1 MVVLAH
7 CVARAF
13 VYHARQAL
21 VLELP
26 ELEQRLS
33 NLQSQVERLWRK
45 AETSVPPIEQRLA
58 AMADQ
63 YAEYLKRWAATVE
76 RHTNAVSQLE
86 AYASEWKDAS
96 TRVRQETAD
105 RLQEL
110 ETTIERE
117 WDTLKK
123 MQEEPI
129 RELREQAESL
139 TQVSLAMANASQQGV
154 ERAEAR
160 FAAFETEVHIRLT
173 ELTRELTTALA
184 EMKARLD
191 RQPASRD
198 AVLAVVAGRG
208 DAAARAASRRH
219 TATGQFPHTID
230 HDSVTGPREL
240 PAAAAVDSTDRR
252 AVGAHPDRRPARCR
266 PVGTGR
272 LPEKWVA
279 AAALLGLAVVVAGV
293 FGWRLQG
300 QIKAATDRAAIAEKK
315 ADVAVSDGFRQAE
328 AAREEAAKQTADARE
343 MAGRLQRI
351 GNVMAAPDLIRFNLV
366 RRQWRLRSSALQ
378 PVPRARRQWLRPSIT
393 AGERVVCR
401 LAGHAVRASQDG
413 TADRRAGWNGHA
425 GPAGAERTARRW
437 RDGDV
442 GSRGRRGRS
451 VWRVPSSAA
460 WCRKLSRKSDRPTRD
475 SDSLHLSDRMS
486 R

>member
-1 MVVLAH
+1 LAH
-7 CVARAF
+7 CDARAF

-76 RHTNAVSQLE
+76 RHTTAVSQLE
-86 AYASEWKDAS
+86 AYASEWKDSS

-110 ETTIERE
+110 ESTIERE

-139 TQVSLAMANASQQGV
+139 SQVSLAMANASQEGV

-191 RQPASRD
+191 RQTASRD
-198 AVLAVVAGRG
+198 ASSQWSLDEVTRLHGQLRDG
-208 DAAARAASRRH
+208 TRAP
-219 TATGQFPHTID
+219 GQFPHTID
-230 HDSVTGPREL
+230 HDSVTGVLEL
-240 PAAAAVDSTDRR
+240 PAAAVVDSIDRR
-252 AVGAHPDRRPARCR
+252 DTERVPIGGQPKAGTLPGGLPPKWIAAVG
-266 PVGTGR
+266 
-272 LPEKWVA
+272 
-279 AAALLGLAVVVAGV
+279 LLGLAVVIAAV

-315 ADVAVSDGFRQAE
+315 SDLAVSDGFRQAE
-328 AAREEAAKQTADARE
+328 EARAEAEKQKADARE
-343 MAGRLQRI
+343 MAGRVQRI
-351 GNVMAAPDLIRFNLV
+351 GNVMTAPDLIRFNLAGPDGASG
-366 RRQWRLRSSALQ
+366 QALFSRSHGLVINGSGLPALPENASYVGWIVTRFAPVKMGPLTVEPDGTVTLVQ
-378 PVPRARRQWLRPSIT
+378 PVPTVP
-393 AGERVVCR
+393 RVVGMMVTQE
-401 LAGHAVRASQDG
+401 LADGADAPSGAPVLRSALTQLQPAPEAS
-413 TADRRAGWNGHA
+413 
-425 GPAGAERTARRW
+425 PE
-437 RDGDV
+437 
-442 GSRGRRGRS
+442 
-451 VWRVPSSAA
+451 P
-460 WCRKLSRKSDRPTRD
+460 
-475 SDSLHLSDRMS
+475 
-486 R
+486 

>member
-1 MVVLAH
+1 MAQ
-7 CVARAF
+7 CVARTF

-76 RHTNAVSQLE
+76 RHTTAVSQLE
-86 AYASEWKDAS
+86 AYANEWKDSS

-139 TQVSLAMANASQQGV
+139 TQVSLSMATASQQGV

-160 FAAFETEVHIRLT
+160 FSAFETEVHIRLN
-173 ELTRELTTALA
+173 ELTRDLTTALA

-191 RQPASRD
+191 RQPASRE
-198 AVLAVVAGRG
+198 
-208 DAAARAASRRH
+208 ASSQWSLDEVTRLHGQLRDG
-219 TATGQFPHTID
+219 TLTTEQFPHTID
-230 HDSVTGPREL
+230 HNSVTAPRQL
-240 PAAAAVDSTDRR
+240 PAAGVVDFTDRR
-252 AVGAHPDRRPARCR
+252 APERSPIGGQPHAGPWY
-266 PVGTGR
+266 GR
-272 LPEKWVA
+272 LPAKWVPA
-279 AAALLGLAVVVAGV
+279 VALLGLAVVIAGM

-300 QIKAATDRAAIAEKK
+300 QIKAATDRAEMAEKK
-315 ADVAVSDGFRQAE
+315 ADVANDGLRQAE
-328 AAREEAAKQTADARE
+328 SARDEAAKQTADARE

-351 GNVMAAPDLIRFNLV
+351 GNVMAAPDLIRFALAGPNGASGQALFSRSRGLV
-366 RRQWRLRSSALQ
+366 VNGSGLTAPPENASYVAWLVTRFAPVKMGPLTVEADGMVTLAA
-378 PVPRARRQWLRPSIT
+378 PVPSVP
-393 AGERVVCR
+393 RVVGVMVT
-401 LAGHAVRASQDG
+401 AEAAEGGDAPSG
-413 TADRRAGWNGHA
+413 TA
-425 GPAGAERTARRW
+425 
-437 RDGDV
+437 V
-442 GSRGRRGRS
+442 L
-451 VWRVPSSAA
+451 SSAA
-460 WCRKLSRKSDRPTRD
+460 AAETQP
-475 SDSLHLSDRMS
+475 
-486 R
+486 